1 MKIYYNPKRKALSRE
16 LRKKSTLSEVL
27 LWKIVKGKKIK
38 GYQFMR
44 QKPIGDYIVDFFCS
58 KLKLVIEIDGISHND
73 KSESDQIRQQKLE
86 SMGLSVLR
94 FYEWDVKKDIHAVVA
109 AVEVWIEKFEKK
121 TQPPVS
127 PFSKGDLK
135 KQKQKGVNMQNA
147 KKYSR
152 GF

>member
-58 KLKLVIEIDGISHND
+58 NLKLVIEIDGISHNG

-86 SMGLSVLR
+86 SLGLSVLL
-94 FYEWDVKKDIHAVVA
+94 FYEWDVKKDIRAVVEP
-109 AVEVWIEKFEKK
+109 VEVWIGKFDKK
-121 TQPPVS
+121 THPPVS
-127 PFSKGDLK
+127 PFSKGD
-135 KQKQKGVNMQNA
+135 
-147 KKYSR
+147 
-152 GF
+152 